1 MIRTAEEFYQS
12 LGFPYH
18 VISIVSGALNNA
30 AIKKLDLE
38 AVPEFRIYTHTYIH
52 KYVRT
57 YVRTYID
64 TIYTCIHTYI
74 I

>member
-38 AVPEFRIYTHTYIH
+38 TVGVVRQCPSQLDLQWAIVIGVSCIWKNRIRITG
-52 KYVRT
+52 
-57 YVRTYID
+57 
-64 TIYTCIHTYI
+64 
-74 I
+74 

>member
-52 KYVRT
+52 T
-57 YVRTYID
+57 NIRTYID
-64 TIYTCIHTYI
+64 TIYTCIHTYLI